1 MKKYKLGFTQG
12 TFDTFHIGHLNL
24 IKNAKNQCEKLIVG
38 VNTDILVHKYK
49 NKIPLINEQD
59 RLLLVKELRSVDDAI
74 LCDTLDKIEICKQLK
89 FNAIFIGD
97 DWKGSERWLKTE
109 KELLPMG
116 TEVVYLKHTEGIS
129 SSMVRES
136 MKNHDSFNNVED
148 VDNLNKYNK

>member
-38 VNTDILVHKYK
+38 VNTDILVQKYK
-49 NKIPLINEQD
+49 NKIPLINEKD

-74 LCDTLDKIEICKQLK
+74 LCNSLDKIEVCKQFK
-89 FNAIFIGD
+89 FDVVFIGD

-109 KELLPMG
+109 KDLLPLG
-116 TEVVYLKHTEGIS
+116 TDVVYLKHTDGIS
-129 SSMVRES
+129 STMVRES
-136 MKNHDSFNNVED
+136 MEK
-148 VDNLNKYNK
+148 